1 METEQDYEPTRSHQA
16 TNTLYGNHYR
26 FSIERLPDLTFFVQS
41 VSSPSVSGGT
51 TVQENPFAFI
61 KHPGE
66 RLTYGQFS
74 VTYLVDASFKTYFS
88 LYYWMK
94 GYGFPHN
101 FDEVT
106 RFRDKQLSSDRVSPY
121 ANPVDL
127 EKTTASISIL
137 TPDTASIVAKIDIE
151 EVFPIELTSL
161 DFTSS
166 ESDSVALTTTA
177 TFSCSSFDVTLT

>member
-1 METEQDYEPTRSHQA
+1 
-16 TNTLYGNHYR
+16 
-26 FSIERLPDLTFFVQS
+26 
-41 VSSPSVSGGT
+41 
-51 TVQENPFAFI
+51 
-61 KHPGE
+61 
-66 RLTYGQFS
+66 
-74 VTYLVDASFKTYFS
+74 
-88 LYYWMK
+88 MK